1 MGKTLLEHFL
11 NPPEPLMPRELL
23 RTRKPKARKSRSKLH
38 PRLLSTRD
46 AAEYIG
52 VSEWKLRQMVH
63 AGEIDYVAGKNWRF
77 DVQSLDRW
85 IEQNREKRL

>member
-1 MGKTLLEHFL
+1 MSKTLLEHFL
-11 NPPEPLMPRELL
+11 DPPQPMLPRELL
-23 RTRKPKARKSRSKLH
+23 RTRKPKTRKSRSVA
-38 PRLLSTRD
+38 PRLLNTNS

-63 AGEIDYVAGKNWRF
+63 AGEIEYVPGKYWRF

-85 IEQNREKRL
+85 IDQNREKRL